1 MKNITSIGE
10 VLFDINGEKKYLGGA
25 PFNFIYHIINILG
38 KGNFISR
45 IGNDELGDEI
55 ISFFHQN
62 NLSTKYLQTDEKYPT
77 GTAIVNLDENKIPY
91 WQIHGDCAYDYIE
104 LNENILDLIDNHT
117 ECLYYGILSQRNS
130 VTRNTIQTLFSKKI
144 IYFCD
149 LNIRQ
154 NFYNRELIE
163 NSLNASNILK
173 LNVEEYNLI
182 TQLLFNNPEKD
193 EKILTRKIMNQYS
206 IDLICITKGDS
217 GSSIY
222 TIQDESHYLEH
233 NDNIIDTVGA
243 GDAFAAILCIGYLMK
258 IDLKK
263 LNELCNNFAEKIC
276 KIHGALP
283 KDKTIYNDINKELE
297 NAKSGSIYPTL

>member
-10 VLFDINGEKKYLGGA
+10 VIFDINGEKKYLGGA
-25 PFNFIYHIINILG
+25 PFNFIYHISNILG

-45 IGNDELGDEI
+45 IGNDKLGDEI

-62 NLSTKYLQTDEKYPT
+62 NLSTKYLQTDEKHPT
-77 GTAIVNLDENKIPY
+77 GTARVNLDENKIPH
-91 WQIHGDCAYDYIE
+91 WQIQDDCAYDYIE
-104 LNENILDLIDNHT
+104 LNENIIDLIDNHT

-130 VTRNTIQTLFSKKI
+130 VTRNTIQSLFSKNI

-154 NFYNRELIE
+154 NFYKREIIE

-173 LNVEEYNLI
+173 LNVEEFNLL
-182 TQLLFNNPEKD
+182 THLLFNNPEKD
-193 EKILTRKIMNQYS
+193 EKKIVRKLMNHYS
-206 IDLICITKGDS
+206 IELICITKGDG

-222 TIQDESHYLEH
+222 TLQDESHYQEY

-243 GDAFAAILCIGYLMK
+243 GDAFAAVLCLGFLK
-258 IDLKK
+258 GLDLQK
-263 LNELCNNFAEKIC
+263 LNKISNDFAAKIC
-276 KIHGALP
+276 TIEGAIP
-283 KDKTIYNDINKELE
+283 MNNDFYNNIKKEL
-297 NAKSGSIYPTL
+297 NNGK